1 MKIMQLL
8 VATIILYKQKGVSA
22 VVVLIV
28 IRFCLHAFFTC
39 RDWMT
44 TIQQIIEKVS
54 ITGGV
59 PN

>member
-8 VATIILYKQKGVSA
+8 VATIILYMQKGVSA

-28 IRFCLHAFFTC
+28 ISFCLHAFFPC

-54 ITGGV
+54 VTGVV